1 MGPFLGFALIMFFL
15 LARRSGPVGGTNM
28 ITVIWIIQMHV
39 FVFSYALF
47 LFPRTYKI
55 IASTEEVLSSAL
67 SLALIGFLL
76 WVKAHSSY
84 NVVISERSKIPS
96 LYARVSIIMLALLQL
111 C

>member
-15 LARRSGPVGGTNM
+15 LVRRSGPVGGTKVV
-28 ITVIWIIQMHV
+28 TVIWIIQMHV
-39 FVFSYALF
+39 FVFSYALS

-76 WVKAHSSY
+76 WIKAHNSY
-84 NVVISERSKIPS
+84 DVVISGKSTIPS
-96 LYARVSIIMLALLQL
+96 LYARVRIIMLALLHL